1 MAKIKVV
8 KPAPDAPAAAPAA
21 PKAPPVPKAPA
32 VKVDQTKAG
41 IRRAVALLE
50 EAKGKLSTDPAAV
63 GVLLNQAI
71 TELTT

>member
-1 MAKIKVV
+1 MSKVKIV
-8 KPAPDAPAAAPAA
+8 KPAPAPT
-21 PKAPPVPKAPA
+21 KEPA

-50 EAKGKLSTDPAAV
+50 EAKAKLSSDPAAV
-63 GVLLNQAI
+63 GVLLNQAV